1 MYEQIAE
8 TQISLDFDTV
18 WSAPL
23 LSARTNVPADLSLF
37 GLQAILLACA
47 KIYYL
52 FISFLNDN
60 S

>member
-18 WSAPL
+18 WSASL

-37 GLQAILLACA
+37 GLQAILLVCA

-52 FISFLNDN
+52 FIYFSK
-60 S
+60 